1 MKKMSK
7 IVTIRIITVLF
18 LASLPFLGSDCEDVL
33 NVITQPPTGNI
44 QGSWTLIYNAG
55 TTLDICPGET
65 VSYPSSSGGTATL
78 QCPDQSA
85 VDRDYTVSGS
95 TLTYTSSGMQYEV
108 SFTQDSQL
116 VLSGVNNNRLLYY
129 TSGITSDKKTN
140 DGNVKTDKNA
150 VIHNSSEI
158 IK

>member
-33 NVITQPPTGNI
+33 NVITQPTGNI

-65 VSYPSSSGGTATL
+65 VQYPSSTGGTATL
-78 QCPDQSA
+78 QCPNQSSI
-85 VDRDYTVSGS
+85 DRDYSVSGS
-95 TLTYTSSGMQYEV
+95 TLTYTSSGMQYTY
-108 SFTQDSQL
+108 SFTTDNQL
-116 VLSGVNNNRLLYY
+116 VLTGINNNRLLYY
-129 TSGITSDKKTN
+129 SSGITSDKKIN

>member
-18 LASLPFLGSDCEDVL
+18 LAALPFMGSSCEDVI

-55 TTLDICPGET
+55 TTLDICPGENVT
-65 VSYPSSSGGTATL
+65 YPSSSGGTATL
-78 QCPDQSA
+78 QCPNQTSI
-85 VDRDYTVSGS
+85 DRDYTVSGS
-95 TLTYTSSGMQYEV
+95 TLTYTASNMQYEV
-108 SFTQDSQL
+108 SFTQNNEL
-116 VLSGVNNNRLLYY
+116 VLTGVNNNRLLYY
-129 TSGITSDKKTN
+129 TSGISDKKNTE
-140 DGNVKTDKNA
+140 GNVKEDKNA